1 MFSFLVAL
9 ALYMSF
15 APSQPEATIERFL
28 PQARSFLPVAAHAA
42 EPTTKLM
49 APVKKDSLRL
59 GVETSSRAAL
69 VVDWRTGTSLFE
81 KNADAAYPIASI
93 TKLMTALVV
102 MDHGVDLDAPVEF
115 TGDDL
120 RDGGIAYVAPGERVT
135 VRDLMHISL
144 IASGNGATV
153 AFAKSTGLSLEEFAR
168 RMNALA
174 AEMGMQNAHF
184 VEPTGL
190 DPRNQA
196 SARDVAVLIKA
207 ALENDLIR
215 DVVQHEHY
223 GFTTASGTQR
233 NIHSTDAL
241 LSSQLARP
249 PYGFLGGKTGYLPEA
264 GYCFAAAAKNDTG
277 DRVIAVALG
286 APAIDTRF
294 REVKDMIYWAFDAY
308 EWPYA
313 PIEE

>member
-15 APSQPEATIERFL
+15 SPSHPEATIDRFL
-28 PQARSFLPVAAHAA
+28 PHARAFLPVAHAA
-42 EPTTKLM
+42 DTSSRLM

-69 VVDWRTGTSLFE
+69 VVDWRTGASLFE
-81 KNADAAYPIASI
+81 KDAETAYPIASI

-102 MDHGVDLDAPVEF
+102 LDHGVDMDAVVEI
-115 TGDDL
+115 GPDDT
-120 RDGGIAYVAPGERVT
+120 RSGGVSYTIPGEHVS

-144 IASGNGATV
+144 VASGNGETV
-153 AFAKSTGLSLEEFAR
+153 SFAKSTGMSLEEFAR
-168 RMNALA
+168 RMNSLA
-174 AEMGMQNAHF
+174 EELGMQNAHF

-190 DPRNQA
+190 DSENTA

-207 ALENDLIR
+207 ALENDMIR
-215 DVVQHEHY
+215 ETVLRQEY
-223 GFTTASGTQR
+223 GFTTDSGLSRTVR
-233 NIHSTDAL
+233 TTDAL
-241 LSSQLARP
+241 LSSGLALP
-249 PYGFLGGKTGYLPEA
+249 PYGLLGGKTGYLPEA
-264 GYCFAAAAKNDTG
+264 GYCFGAAATNGTG
-277 DRVIAVALG
+277 DKVIAVALG
-286 APAIDTRF
+286 APTIEARF

-313 PIEE
+313 PIE